1 MKAKK
6 LVGKLHLWLGLTSGL
21 VVFIVSLTGA
31 IFVFQDEIRDLTE
44 PWRKVPVQATA
55 PVLPSRLQAA
65 ALASHPGIAASTTW
79 VTYFGAERSAT
90 VFFTDKAGNPIQVYL
105 NPYTG
110 QVLREQNLRT
120 YFFSIVQEIH
130 MTLLLPEAVAKW
142 VVGGAVLI
150 FVVMLLTG
158 LVLWWPKRRQER
170 KQRFTIKWGARWRRI
185 NYDLHNVLGF
195 YAASIG
201 LVLALTGLFMIF
213 PSVLTAIAYVTNGG
227 RTYPQDLI
235 TAKVDTLRPVAAAP
249 APLSDVVY
257 QAVRRRSPQ
266 AEMILLGPAG
276 NGKEPAYCW
285 AYRKALHYYNRDDYA
300 FHPVS
305 GQELQASFHATKS
318 AGTQLTDMN
327 YDIHTGQILG
337 LGGKIVAFLASLIS
351 ASLPVTGTIIW
362 WGRRNKAKKP
372 RKLQTA

>member
-1 MKAKK
+1 M
-6 LVGKLHLWLGLTSGL
+6 
-21 VVFIVSLTGA
+21 
-31 IFVFQDEIRDLTE
+31 
-44 PWRKVPVQATA
+44 
-55 PVLPSRLQAA
+55 
-65 ALASHPGIAASTTW
+65 
-79 VTYFGAERSAT
+79 
-90 VFFTDKAGNPIQVYL
+90 
-105 NPYTG
+105 
-110 QVLREQNLRT
+110 
-120 YFFSIVQEIH
+120 
-130 MTLLLPEAVAKW
+130 
-142 VVGGAVLI
+142 
-150 FVVMLLTG
+150 
-158 LVLWWPKRRQER
+158 
-170 KQRFTIKWGARWRRI
+170 
-185 NYDLHNVLGF
+185 
-195 YAASIG
+195 
-201 LVLALTGLFMIF
+201 
-213 PSVLTAIAYVTNGG
+213 
-227 RTYPQDLI
+227 
-235 TAKVDTLRPVAAAP
+235 
-249 APLSDVVY
+249 VY

-285 AYRKALHYYNRDDYA
+285 AYRKALHYYHRDDYA